1 MRTFVLG
8 DIHGALLAL
17 RQVLDRSGFQNGSDH
32 IIFIGDI
39 CDGWPDTPGCIELL
53 HSLDNVI
60 HIMGN
65 HDRWMI
71 DFLMGERSHD
81 PNYPFW
87 LHHGGTQTKRSYT
100 GRPELIEKH
109 VTLLTEKCVI
119 YHIENDIL
127 FVHGGYVPWI
137 PFGENTEET
146 FLWDRTLWSN
156 LKRGIYVKAD
166 GFREV
171 YIGHTP
177 VLPATL
183 PQNIGNVWNVDT
195 GAAYRGVL
203 TMMDIETKEVFQSDP
218 VPGLY
223 PGHNGRN

>member
-17 RQVLDRSGFQNGSDH
+17 RQVLDRSGFQNGTDR

-71 DFLMGERSHD
+71 DFLPHD
-81 PNYPFW
+81 YIIDDNYPLW
-87 LHHGGTQTKRSYT
+87 LYHGGSQTLSNYI
-100 GRPELIEKH
+100 GNHSLIEKH
-109 VTLLTEKCVI
+109 VRLLTEKCVTH
-119 YHIENDIL
+119 HIEDDIL

-137 PFGENTEET
+137 PFEENTEET
-146 FLWDRTLWSN
+146 FLWDRSLWSN
-156 LKRGIYVKAD
+156 LKRGIYVKVD

-177 VLPATL
+177 VLPETL

-195 GAAYRGVL
+195 GAAYTGVL
-203 TMMDIETKEVFQSDP
+203 TMMDIDTKEIYQSDP

-223 PGHNGRN
+223 PGSHGRN

>member
-17 RQVLDRSGFQNGSDH
+17 RQVLDRTGFQNGTDR

-39 CDGWPDTPGCIELL
+39 CDGWPDTPGCIEHL

-71 DFLMGERSHD
+71 DFLTGERSHD
-81 PNYPFW
+81 QNYPFW
-87 LHHGGTQTKRSYT
+87 LHHGGVQTKRSYT

-109 VTLLTEKCVI
+109 VKLLSEKCITHYIMSDV
-119 YHIENDIL
+119 L
-127 FVHGGYVPWI
+127 FVHGGYIPWVP
-137 PFGENTEET
+137 FEENTEET
-146 FLWDRTLWSN
+146 FLWDRSLWSN
-156 LKRGIYVKAD
+156 LKRGIYTGAK

-177 VLPATL
+177 VLPETL

-195 GAAYRGVL
+195 GAAYTGTL

-223 PGHNGRN
+223 PGHYGRN